1 MKKYEVK
8 VLIDY
13 GIKKHSLNIS
23 PQFPLEKSQR
33 KIIYL

>member
-1 MKKYEVK
+1 MTKYEVK

-13 GIKKHSLNIS
+13 GINIDSLNIS
-23 PQFPLEKSQR
+23 LHFLLEKLLR